1 MATNNKGETMR
12 KALILFTFLL
22 MTACANKQVLIGKKC
37 MEEAD
42 GEFVKTTKSYVWIV
56 DKSHDWSDD
65 INKENCQ

>member
-12 KALILFTFLL
+12 KALILFIFLL

-56 DKSHDWSDD
+56 DKSHDWSND